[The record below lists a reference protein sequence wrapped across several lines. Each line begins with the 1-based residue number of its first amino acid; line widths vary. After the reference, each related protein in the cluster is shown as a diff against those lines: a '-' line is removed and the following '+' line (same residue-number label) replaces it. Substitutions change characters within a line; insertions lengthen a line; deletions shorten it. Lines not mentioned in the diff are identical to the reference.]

1 MPIQKK
7 RKRQPDDTCTG
18 RPAPDSAA
26 QAHSPQDGGYLREGE
41 SVRERARP
49 YLLAVAEMPLNAL
62 DTTWS
67 IGRNRSLD
75 PGHVREL
82 KEMFGKV
89 GVERRATENRIIGLC
104 RAEQVRRM
112 RARSDQQGV
121 CSFLDWAETNAG
133 TKVELMAGQHRIQ
146 ALREYV
152 KDMAA
157 SEAAAVLWWTCEL
170 YDKDRLPHDL
180 NVKLRVNRRDLS
192 LPDNHGQIWTQLVS
206 VAPKGASDRL
216 EERVGVDIKLVEALR
231 LGGEKNFPTRRL
243 VTLWNHKRWRDMAT
257 RWCSTRLGLETF
269 NISVFEWMSSLRL
282 DDYWFAKL
290 GAVIETL
297 QALALSDPNALGHRD
312 WQHIAAGLRGAG
324 RTAREVESVFY
335 KTDRSRRVRVEG
347 LLASLDDDGYASV
360 CRAITSNTL
369 AFPDMKKLV
378 RSSRIEA
385 HVMVRVLQHVIAWI
399 DLDSA
404 LAVDEVNPKAKNK
417 PPVRDNL
424 AAALEKLNR
433 SRGAGNRADDASL
446 RLQERVLNF
455 ARDNMTEFRAAEARA
470 LLDDDVSLAFC
481 ADVFKSV
488 DSPELHTPDAM
499 LAIQRKIEETIATH
513 AAQIMGKDKGGLGMS
528 GIEAGGL
535 PCLGDTSLR
544 SSPEPSSDDAPGDG
558 LHPPANKHRQ
568 QRRQASKSSHALSN
582 TSGLPDHDG
591 KAISQDRSPENEED
605 AHHSAT
611 EEGVGDAGDPERDE
625 QEQEGHEAQDGW
637 LSPEGG
643 LSPLPPR
650 KGLPSLPSSVDRGQN
665 EDKRVVPRWKRLPRA
680 GIDRH

>member
-1 MPIQKK
+1 
-7 RKRQPDDTCTG
+7 
-18 RPAPDSAA
+18 
-26 QAHSPQDGGYLREGE
+26 
-41 SVRERARP
+41 
-49 YLLAVAEMPLNAL
+49 MPLNAL

-67 IGRNRSLD
+67 ISRNRSLD
-75 PGHVREL
+75 PGHVRKL
-82 KEMFGKV
+82 KEIFGKV
-89 GVERRATENRIIGLC
+89 SVERRATENQIISLC
-104 RAEQVRRM
+104 SAKQVQRM

-121 CSFLDWAETNAG
+121 CSFLDWAETNAS
-133 TKVELMAGQHRIQ
+133 TKVELMAGQHHIQ
-146 ALREYV
+146 ALQEYI

-180 NVKLRVNRRDLS
+180 NVKLQVNRQDPS
-192 LPDNHGQIWTQLVS
+192 LPDNHRQIWTQLVS

-216 EERVGVDIKLVEALR
+216 EERVGVNIKLVKALH
-231 LGGEKNFPTRRL
+231 LSSEKNFPTRRL
-243 VTLWNHKRWRDMAT
+243 VTLWNHKRWRDIAT
-257 RWCSTRLGLETF
+257 RWCS
-269 NISVFEWMSSLRL
+269 
-282 DDYWFAKL
+282 
-290 GAVIETL
+290 
-297 QALALSDPNALGHRD
+297 
-312 WQHIAAGLRGAG
+312 LRGAG

-470 LLDDDVSLAFC
+470 LLDDDVSLVSTPAYGARFMHVPWAQLLRLTRRITDSGGRAILRPDWRTDRPKQQAGPQKPASTLIQAFC

-488 DSPELHTPDAM
+488 DSPELHTPNAM

-544 SSPEPSSDDAPGDG
+544 SSPKPSSDDAPGDG

-611 EEGVGDAGDPERDE
+611 EEGVGDVGDPERDE

-643 LSPLPPR
+643 LSLLPPR
-650 KGLPSLPSSVDRGQN
+650 KGLPSLPSSVDWGWN

-680 GIDRH
+680 GTDRH